1 MEDLNS
7 IGNNKKNSKGTK
19 IIRNVII
26 ILLVLIVI
34 LGGIFAYLYFC
45 TDIFKTSKQ
54 LFFKYASQIVAS
66 ENGFIDN
73 NVTNYYEK
81 QTNTPF
87 ENNGQISINVEDNSS
102 TASSSGQVL
111 DILNG
116 FNIEFSGATDKTN
129 NKAEQNININYA
141 EDISW
146 PIIYRHDGDTYGLQT
161 DDVSQKFVA
170 VENNNLK
177 QFMENLGVTDTSNIP
192 DRIEKPQAFENL
204 IYTEEEK
211 ETVKQKYMTVL
222 NEQLQDEQFTKQK
235 SEDGTYSY
243 TLTIQNEQIK
253 NLIIA
258 LLTELKNDDITL
270 GKINSVVTE
279 YDLATIKPEDIDS
292 IISNLQDSVVEEG
305 EYIITITQK
314 NSALNSITVENGVQ
328 KLAIQK
334 QNQNGNLVY
343 SLGIENLDEGESQMN
358 LNFNI
363 TLSGLNEMQNV
374 QEKYEYVVESFENSE
389 SIAKITFSFEN
400 TSNFVDS
407 VDIEGLSDDNAMI
420 LNDYEPEQLQ
430 TFMGML
436 IQRISDINADYMEQ
450 LEIGAGE
457 STNGSSDNISGTQN
471 DTQENNNLNE
481 MEIQAFNNVFNTYE
495 GVQKG
500 TAVKS
505 LINQTAY
512 QNSNADIENGDP
524 VVEIQ
529 YGEIENNDDQLA
541 YGSAG
546 EDYIISNNEYE
557 ISFEY
562 DEEGRVNKV
571 IISGEFQTE

>member
-258 LLTELKNDDITL
+258 LLTELQNDDITL

-279 YDLATIKPEDIDS
+279 YDLATIEPEDIDS
-292 IISNLQDSVVEEG
+292 IISDLQDSVVEEG
-305 EYIITITQK
+305 EYVITITQK
-314 NSALNSITVENGVQ
+314 DSTLNSITVENGVQ
-328 KLAIQK
+328 KSAIQK

-430 TFMGML
+430 TFTGML

>member
-1 MEDLNS
+1 
-7 IGNNKKNSKGTK
+7 
-19 IIRNVII
+19 
-26 ILLVLIVI
+26 
-34 LGGIFAYLYFC
+34 
-45 TDIFKTSKQ
+45 
-54 LFFKYASQIVAS
+54 
-66 ENGFIDN
+66 
-73 NVTNYYEK
+73 
-81 QTNTPF
+81 
-87 ENNGQISINVEDNSS
+87 
-102 TASSSGQVL
+102 
-111 DILNG
+111 
-116 FNIEFSGATDKTN
+116 
-129 NKAEQNININYA
+129 
-141 EDISW
+141 
-146 PIIYRHDGDTYGLQT
+146 
-161 DDVSQKFVA
+161 
-170 VENNNLK
+170 
-177 QFMENLGVTDTSNIP
+177 MENLGVTDTSNIP

-258 LLTELKNDDITL
+258 LLTELQNDDITL

-279 YDLATIKPEDIDS
+279 YDLATIEPEDIDS

-305 EYIITITQK
+305 EYVITITQRD
-314 NSALNSITVENGVQ
+314 SALNSITVENGVQ

>member
-7 IGNNKKNSKGTK
+7 VGNNKNSKGTK

-26 ILLVLIVI
+26 ILLVLIIV

-45 TDIFKTSKQ
+45 TDIFKTDKQ

-73 NVTNYYEK
+73 KVTNYYEK

-102 TASSSGQVL
+102 TANSTREVL

-116 FNIEFSGATDKTN
+116 FNIEFSGATDKAN
-129 NKAEQNININYA
+129 NKAEQNININYTK
-141 EDISW
+141 DVSL
-146 PIIYRHDGDTYGLQT
+146 PITYRHDGDTYGLQT

-177 QFMENLGVTDTSNIP
+177 EFMENLGVTDTSNIP
-192 DRIEKPQAFENL
+192 DRIEMPQAFENL

-222 NEQLQDEQFTKQK
+222 DEQLQEEQFTKQK

-258 LLTELKNDDITL
+258 LLTELQNDDITL
-270 GKINSVVTE
+270 GKINSVVAE
-279 YDLATIKPEDIDS
+279 YDLATIEPEDISS
-292 IISNLQDSVVEEG
+292 IISDLQDSTVEEG
-305 EYIITITQK
+305 EYVITITQK
-314 NSALNSITVENGVQ
+314 DLVLNSITVENGIQ
-328 KLAIQK
+328 KLTIQK
-334 QNQNGNLVY
+334 QNQDGNLVY

-374 QEKYEYVVESFENSE
+374 QEKYEYVVESFEDSE

-407 VDIEGLSDDNAMI
+407 VNIEGLSDDNAMI
-420 LNDYEPEQLQ
+420 LNDYDPEQLQ
-430 TFMGML
+430 TFMGL
-436 IQRISDINADYMEQ
+436 LVQRISAINADYMEQ

-457 STNGSSDNISGTQN
+457 AMSGSSDIINGIQN
-471 DTQENNNLNE
+471 DNKENNNFNE
-481 MEIQAFNNVFNTYE
+481 MEIQSFNSVLNQYE
-495 GVQKG
+495 GTQRG

-505 LINQTAY
+505 LINQISY
-512 QNSNADIENGDP
+512 QNSNADTENGDS

-529 YGEIENNDDQLA
+529 YGEIENNNDQIL

-546 EDYIISNNEYE
+546 EDYIISDNEYE
-557 ISFEY
+557 ISFEH
-562 DEEGRVNKV
+562 DEEGRINKV

>member
-279 YDLATIKPEDIDS
+279 YDLATIEPEDIDS
-292 IISNLQDSVVEEG
+292 IISDLQDSVVEEG
-305 EYIITITQK
+305 EYVITITQRD
-314 NSALNSITVENGVQ
+314 SALNSITVENGVQ

-436 IQRISDINADYMEQ
+436 IQRISVINADYMEQ

-529 YGEIENNDDQLA
+529 YGEIENNDDQLT

>member
-129 NKAEQNININYA
+129 NKAEQNIDINYA

-222 NEQLQDEQFTKQK
+222 NEQLQDEQFAKQK
-235 SEDGTYSY
+235 SEDGTYAY

-279 YDLATIKPEDIDS
+279 YDLATIEPEDIDS
-292 IISNLQDSVVEEG
+292 IISDLQDSVVEEG
-305 EYIITITQK
+305 EYVITITQK
-314 NSALNSITVENGVQ
+314 DSTLNSITVENGVQ
-328 KLAIQK
+328 KSAIQK

-430 TFMGML
+430 TFTGML